1 MDAHNPKDIVRRG
14 YDAVSLRYDQV
25 YGAETTYQR
34 LLGDLRRRTPA
45 GGTVLDL
52 GCGSG
57 VPVARTLTDAGHQ
70 VTGIDISGV
79 QICRARELVPQAEF
93 IHVDATAATFDLAS
107 FDAVV
112 SFYALIHV
120 PLAEQPSLLRK
131 IAEWLRPGGW
141 FVATTGHR
149 AWTGV
154 EEDWLGGGAP
164 MWWSHAD
171 AATNRKWIAQ
181 AGLPL
186 SGRSSY
192 RKGAG
197 AMPCSLPACRSVPR
211 DRHTAD
217 HRAADRPALTG
228 QLPAGGHSAET
239 QGREQPQLSRSTT

>member
-1 MDAHNPKDIVRRG
+1 MDAPNPKDIVRRG

-45 GGTVLDL
+45 GGLDL

-79 QICRARELVPQAEF
+79 QIRRARELVPQAEF

-154 EEDWLGGGAP
+154 QEDWLGGGAP

-181 AGLPL
+181 AGLTME
-186 SGRSSY
+186 REEF
-192 RKGAG
+192 
-197 AMPCSLPACRSVPR
+197 VPE
-211 DRHTAD
+211 
-217 HRAADRPALTG
+217 G
-228 QLPAGGHSAET
+228 GGGHALFFARLPVGAS
-239 QGREQPQLSRSTT
+239 